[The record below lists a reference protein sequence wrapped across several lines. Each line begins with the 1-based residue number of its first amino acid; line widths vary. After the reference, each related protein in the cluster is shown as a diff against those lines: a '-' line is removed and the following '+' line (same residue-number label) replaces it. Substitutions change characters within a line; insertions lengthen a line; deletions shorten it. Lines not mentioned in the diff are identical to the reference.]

1 MKSVTLRRPALREEL
16 RRYLLAFLLGFGSL
30 LVVILPII
38 IADGGYYIY
47 YGDYNS
53 QQIPFYNLANDAV
66 RSGSFG
72 WNWYTDLGVNFI
84 GSYAFYLLGSPFFW
98 LTTILPR
105 GWVTFA
111 MPVLLCMKHGIASLT
126 AYAYIRRFVRSPHA
140 AMIGGLLYAFSGFQL
155 FNIFFNHFQDV
166 TAFFPLL
173 LIAMEEL
180 VNQNRRGVFA
190 LSVALLAAI
199 NYFFFTGQVVFL
211 VLYFIVRCFSKDFH
225 ASLKK
230 FFLVLLEAVIGV
242 MIACV
247 ILLPSALAILANNR
261 VSEHLFGMDMVAYSD
276 RTRIWRILLSLFLI
290 PDVPARPNLFSS
302 DFGKWA
308 SIGGYLPMF
317 SMAGVLAFLKQRDGH
332 WAKRITVICAVCAC
346 VPILNSAFYA
356 LNGSYY
362 ARWFYMPI
370 LILALM
376 TAYSL
381 DNRQI
386 DWKYGFRI
394 CFIFFAAFAAI
405 SLLPTKEDD
414 EIHWFSFAEY
424 PFHFYLVLLICTAGL
439 AVSIYL
445 LRCRKKH
452 KPFLKQAMA
461 LTTGFCVACTM
472 AVVYFGAFEPSRAR
486 TYVDQAIDPE
496 QEISLSVSE
505 DNFFRIDI
513 SENCDNYPMLWKL
526 PSMRTFHSVVP
537 ASIMDFYKELGI
549 TRDVASRADTS
560 YYALRGLLSVEYYYQ
575 QQEIG
580 KITADTPTC
589 DLPGFVY
596 DTTENGF
603 YRFKNTAYVPMGF
616 TFDYYLSKGMWDGTS
631 TSYRTNLLMRALVLS
646 NKQIEKYGSYMQP
659 IANNNVQMT
668 EEEYLQE
675 CSNRAASA
683 CDSFRY
689 DSSGFTA
696 TISLENPNLVFFSVP
711 YDEGW
716 TATVNGKPADVEEV
730 DNGFMAVAAEAGD
743 NTIAFHYTTPGLH
756 AGAALT
762 AGGVVLFAAYMLICW
777 KMGIRRKTERVC
789 CADYPVSAE
798 EEILPELTASD
809 DNTEAQTTTPAEDN
823 TGTEETS

>member
-472 AVVYFGAFEPSRAR
+472 AVVYFGAFEPFRAR

-659 IANNNVQMT
+659 ISNNNVQMT

-789 CADYPVSAE
+789 CADYPVSAG
-798 EEILPELTASD
+798 EEILPELTAPD
-809 DNTEAQTTTPAEDN
+809 DNTEAQTTMPAEDN

>member
-98 LTTILPR
+98 LTTILSR
-105 GWVTFA
+105 SWVTFA

-332 WAKRITVICAVCAC
+332 WAKRITVICAICAC

-461 LTTGFCVACTM
+461 LTTAFCVACTM

-798 EEILPELTASD
+798 EEILPELTAPD